1 MAEPLAGK
9 DRVGDMHANLRRMV
23 RNCAKAS
30 VPTVAGIALLLL
42 PSMPSQAQAA
52 PVAAHVVSVAT
63 TCDGQV
69 PSGTVVAIADTLDDG
84 GYWLATNYGQVV
96 ACGDA
101 QNLGDADTDLVS
113 PIVGFVPTADDDGY
127 YLVSADGGI
136 YAFGA
141 PFHGSMGGMP
151 LNKPIV
157 GMALDPATG
166 GYWLVASDGGIF
178 NFDAPYLGSTG
189 AIKLNKPIVGMAASG
204 NGSGYWLVAS
214 DGGIFSYNAPFH
226 GSTGAIKLNKPI
238 VGMAVDPSTGGYWL
252 VASDGGIFAYD
263 AKFLGSTGNIALNRP
278 ITGMEANAT
287 GSGYRFAATDG
298 GVFNYGSA
306 SYGSAVEP
314 PAVTSPPGA
323 TPKCTVTL
331 GSNMPK
337 GYSQDLLT
345 VTSNVPDYQVLV
357 AKIYATETIYIGGF
371 STDDNGAFSLIVTFP
386 TAPLGPGTIAVAI
399 GPASC
404 FVSFTRV

>member
-1 MAEPLAGK
+1 MSTGLSRTVRILAT
-9 DRVGDMHANLRRMV
+9 
-23 RNCAKAS
+23 AS
-30 VPTVAGIALLLL
+30 VAAVAGISSMLL
-42 PSMPSQAQAA
+42 PVVNGQAPAGAEPAHAA
-52 PVAAHVVSVAT
+52 AVT

-69 PSGTVVAIADTLDDG
+69 PSGTVVAIAATNDDG
-84 GYWLATNYGQVV
+84 GYWLVTNYGQVV

-113 PIVGFVPTADDDGY
+113 PIVGFAPTADDDGY

-136 YAFGA
+136 FDFGTA
-141 PFHGSMGGMP
+141 TFHGSIAGMP

-157 GMALDPATG
+157 GMTLDPATG

-189 AIKLNKPIVGMAASG
+189 AITLNKPIVGMAASG

-226 GSTGAIKLNKPI
+226 GSTGAMRLNKPI
-238 VGMAVDPSTGGYWL
+238 VGMAVDQATGGYWL

-263 AKFLGSTGNIALNRP
+263 ANFLGSTGSISLNKP
-278 ITGMEANAT
+278 ITGMEANAA

-298 GVFNYGSA
+298 GVFNYGST

-323 TPKCTVTL
+323 TPNCTVTL
-331 GSNMPK
+331 ATNMPK
-337 GYSQDLLT
+337 GYSQDILT

-371 STDDNGAFSLIVTFP
+371 STDDKGGFSLFVTFP
-386 TAPLGPGTIAVAI
+386 NAPLGPGTIAVAI

-404 FVSFTRV
+404 YVGFTRI